1 MDRSDA
7 GLFLLALGSGFE
19 VLSALN
25 SSPWTAENFGADEE
39 RAKSSM
45 FYTYLG
51 LGIATAIGAGASLLT
66 QSPAPLIGVLV
77 ISALMIYIYR
87 RAIKKGRERGNKGWV
102 REERGWS

>member
-1 MDRSDA
+1 VDKNDV

-51 LGIATAIGAGASLLT
+51 LGIALAIGAGASLLSG
-66 QSPAPLIGVLV
+66 SPAPVVGVFLISL
-77 ISALMIYIYR
+77 LMIYIYR
-87 RAIKKGRERGNKGWV
+87 RAIRKGRERGNKAWV
-102 REERGWS
+102 SQERGW